1 MNEQA
6 LKQPFIDYSFSLK
19 AQERAQ
25 TLQDAGRLTIKKH
38 FNSSLFDTEPSQ
50 LSSTLNR
57 LAREKHDNLK

>member
-1 MNEQA
+1 MNERV
-6 LKQPFIDYSFSLK
+6 LKQPFIDYSFSIK

>member
-1 MNEQA
+1 MNERV

-38 FNSSLFDTEPSQ
+38 FNTSLFDTEPSQ

-57 LAREKHDNLK
+57 LAKEKHDNLK

>member
-6 LKQPFIDYSFSLK
+6 LKQPFIDYSFSPK
-19 AQERAQ
+19 AKERAQ

-57 LAREKHDNLK
+57 LAKEKHDNLK

>member
-1 MNEQA
+1 MNERV
-6 LKQPFIDYSFSLK
+6 LKQPFIDYSFSIK

-57 LAREKHDNLK
+57 LAKEKHDNLK

>member
-1 MNEQA
+1 MNERV

-57 LAREKHDNLK
+57 LAKEKHDNLK

>member
-1 MNEQA
+1 MNERV

-50 LSSTLNR
+50 LSSTLNK

>member
-1 MNEQA
+1 MNERV

-50 LSSTLNR
+50 LSSILNR

>member
-1 MNEQA
+1 MNERV

>member
-1 MNEQA
+1 MNERV

-25 TLQDAGRLTIKKH
+25 TLQDAGRLTIEKH
-38 FNSSLFDTEPSQ
+38 FNTSLFDTEPSQ

-57 LAREKHDNLK
+57 LAKEKHDNLK

>member
-1 MNEQA
+1 MNERV

-25 TLQDAGRLTIKKH
+25 TLQDAGRLTIEKR
-38 FNSSLFDTEPSQ
+38 FDTSLFDTEPSQ

-57 LAREKHDNLK
+57 LAKEKHDNLK

>member
-1 MNEQA
+1 MNERV
-6 LKQPFIDYSFSLK
+6 LKQPFIDYGFSLK

-57 LAREKHDNLK
+57 LAKEKHDNLK